1 MPIFLQNPGVETLP
15 QNVKLFL
22 REPLEPIAFPTPSR
36 GSMLVSGGRRMRA
49 SATDSVTQ
57 DQTESTII
65 AANLHLDY

>member
-1 MPIFLQNPGVETLP
+1 
-15 QNVKLFL
+15 VKLFL
-22 REPLEPIAFPTPSR
+22 REPLEPIAFPTPFL